1 MTAFP
6 FRSRGHSCKEDLMRR
21 VHTHRASI
29 RAAWHQQGREGESF
43 RHESGSAPAVRE
55 SPLQKREGH
64 HRRSG
69 LHAFE
74 LVRLASSAG

>member
-1 MTAFP
+1 MAAFP
-6 FRSRGHSCKEDLMRR
+6 FRSRGHSRKDPMRR
-21 VHTHRASI
+21 VSTYRASI
-29 RAAWHQQGREGESF
+29 RAAWHQQGSEGDSS

-64 HRRSG
+64 HRCSG